1 MWLNQIQNPNQT
13 RGNMKRYYTKLLDPN
28 EFFLYCTFHTQ
39 FLRLL
44 LLKKV
49 AACSTVYKNTSLD
62 KYNRNHS
69 LGECR
74 PTSIRNAHSSV
85 KSSLLSRPGN
95 ALRILSCRL
104 RFEMV
109 ELLLQNWCK
118 RIQTRSIHDSLNLC
132 LNADHR
138 VSH

>member
-49 AACSTVYKNTSLD
+49 AACSKYTRTLLWKNTT
-62 KYNRNHS
+62 
-69 LGECR
+69 E
-74 PTSIRNAHSSV
+74 IIVWESV
-85 KSSLLSRPGN
+85 
-95 ALRILSCRL
+95 
-104 RFEMV
+104 V
-109 ELLLQNWCK
+109 
-118 RIQTRSIHDSLNLC
+118 QTAYAIATAPCSQASFRGLVIPY
-132 LNADHR
+132 
-138 VSH
+138 V